1 MVQYHHPLDQSS
13 WNRTTNQ
20 SKKLGWEKHGKTW
33 LKLDMSRKQNRRIHH
48 RVGRRLVQDH
58 FAVRIA
64 KRNPLKNLAS
74 LGLREHKPH
83 ADLLVDN

>member
-1 MVQYHHPLDQSS
+1 
-13 WNRTTNQ
+13 
-20 SKKLGWEKHGKTW
+20 

>member
-1 MVQYHHPLDQSS
+1 MGIWYSIIIPLIKVVGTEPQTIQEA
-13 WNRTTNQ
+13 RM
-20 SKKLGWEKHGKTW
+20 GKTW

-64 KRNPLKNLAS
+64 KRNPLKNLAT